1 MLHIKVVGPGCL
13 NCQNLEKMCQEVIIE
28 NKLEGY
34 VEKVTDINKFAELGV
49 LITPGLIV
57 NDKVLSSG
65 KIPVK
70 STLAHWLIE
79 AVKQIQ

>member
-1 MLHIKVVGPGCL
+1 MLHIKVVGSGCP

-28 NKLEGY
+28 NDLEGY

-49 LITPGLIV
+49 LMTPGLIV
-57 NDKVLSSG
+57 NGKVLSSG

-79 AVKQIQ
+79 TAKQIQ